1 MERNP
6 KNKFW
11 GEKVRL
17 CFDPSNPRK
26 TSLARSLLYM
36 YNELLYQ
43 TLNESILGVLMATTT
58 TMQGGNDFPPELASF
73 IDEWKV
79 KPGGLVM
86 ILHKTQE
93 VFGYISREAA
103 GELAKITGIPLARVY
118 GVVTFYHF
126 FKTTKPGKNRV
137 SVCMGTACYL
147 KGGQDLLDESRKL
160 LGIGPDEVTEDGLFS
175 VDPVRCVG
183 CCGLAPLLTVGAETY
198 GKLSKDMIP
207 AILDKYRN

>member
-1 MERNP
+1 
-6 KNKFW
+6 
-11 GEKVRL
+11 
-17 CFDPSNPRK
+17 
-26 TSLARSLLYM
+26 
-36 YNELLYQ
+36 
-43 TLNESILGVLMATTT
+43 MATTT